1 MASSNIT
8 RNTCINHTWI
18 HVFTLSPSV
27 GSQIPQVVMNI
38 DIVTPLYQSLT
49 KTSPHAF
56 LRLGLFYAKPSL
68 QKKISIQSRSFHFI
82 SGGRHILLNKPFLI
96 TSSVDF
102 CRFLKHFRVKIRRP
116 MHGGWWGTVALIS
129 CMPHHEDFVCSSC
142 PTVGHYPPSE
152 NKISYARV
160 GEGKAG
166 KSGLGINRACFFLFL
181 LLTPDPLPYTHRD
194 LVVGCP
200 CVFSRPLRE
209 ARCPHG

>member
-1 MASSNIT
+1 MNPRFHQALGLT
-8 RNTCINHTWI
+8 
-18 HVFTLSPSV
+18 
-27 GSQIPQVVMNI
+27 QIPQVVMNI

-116 MHGGWWGTVALIS
+116 MHGALLHLS
-129 CMPHHEDFVCSSC
+129 RAC
-142 PTVGHYPPSE
+142 PTMR
-152 NKISYARV
+152 ILYAPVAPRW
-160 GEGKAG
+160 GITHLPKTKYHMPGLERGKQGRAG
-166 KSGLGINRACFFLFL
+166 LELTELVSFCFSF
-181 LLTPDPLPYTHRD
+181 
-194 LVVGCP
+194 
-200 CVFSRPLRE
+200 
-209 ARCPHG
+209 